1 MTFTDP
7 HEDIADALRGELH
20 ARAAHLAQTP
30 APFARIE
37 AAARRDRIRRRSL
50 AGCAGV
56 ALVAALA
63 TSLTTINGVHH
74 SDSLQTAAGISDR
87 SPLLDLAPRGN
98 LVDNATFMQEVA
110 TRLGA
115 GTTILYANDDGTHTV
130 VIGAGYQPAAHQ
142 ISAAPSNVFSV
153 LIGAHGA
160 SVADLRSN
168 GGFGLTSGA
177 TLDAFSYVGMFSGK
191 GGSAPYVVLGP
202 TDMTEADIASG
213 IQITVHGGNL
223 AAEHT
228 DIKAVS
234 TQDGAVAGEIS
245 DPSTTQAAAH
255 LGAYLSIRGKLSTGT
270 TVDAD
275 PLTRTLLAQPS
286 DLTTSATYDALR
298 SAIVDKGQEDGLVHL
313 QLKGSGGDAVTD
325 NAAQVV
331 SDIASI
337 AGVDPHEVDVT
348 VDWVGQETSAWD
360 TALLD
365 IDVPGLPHIQAFV
378 RGLAPGQPD
387 SESPGL
393 AQSFVRPAQT
403 LTAGHFP
410 ETAKAFG
417 GTPELSTLGQEVM
430 AGW

>member
-1 MTFTDP
+1 VTFTDP
-7 HEDIADALRGELH
+7 HEDIADTLRGELH

-37 AAARRDRIRRRSL
+37 AAARRDRIRRRRL
-50 AGCAGV
+50 AGFAGV

-63 TSLTTINGVHH
+63 TSLTTINGVHR
-74 SDSLQTAAGISDR
+74 SDSLQAAAGTTDK

-98 LVDNATFMQEVA
+98 LVDNAGFMQKVA
-110 TRLGA
+110 TRFGA
-115 GTTILYANDDGTHTV
+115 DTTILYANDDGTHIV
-130 VIGAGYQPAAHQ
+130 VIGAGYQPVPHQ
-142 ISAAPSNVFSV
+142 NSAAPTNLFTV
-153 LIGAHGA
+153 LTGAHGA
-160 SVADLRSN
+160 SVADLRPS
-168 GGFGLTSGA
+168 GGAGLALGPA
-177 TLDAFSYVGMFSGK
+177 LDVFSFVGLFSGK
-191 GGSAPYVVLGP
+191 GGSVPYVVLGP
-202 TDMTEADIASG
+202 TDMTQADIASG
-213 IQITVHGGNL
+213 IQLTVHDGKL
-223 AAEHT
+223 VAEHT
-228 DIKAVS
+228 DIKTVS
-234 TQDGAVAGEIS
+234 AQDGVVAGEIS
-245 DPSTTQAAAH
+245 DPSTTQAAGR
-255 LGAYLSIRGKLSTGT
+255 LGAYFSVRGRLSTGT
-270 TVDAD
+270 TVEAD
-275 PLTRTLLAQPS
+275 PLIRTELALAGGFPA
-286 DLTTSATYDALR
+286 SATYDALR
-298 SAIVDKGQEDGLVHL
+298 SAIVSKGQQDGLTHL
-313 QLKGSGGDAVTD
+313 QLEGPGGDAVTD

-337 AGVDPHEVDVT
+337 AGVDPSEVDVT

-387 SESPGL
+387 FESPGL

-417 GTPELSTLGQEVM
+417 GTPELSTLGQEVV

>member
-7 HEDIADALRGELH
+7 HEDIADALRGEFH

-63 TSLTTINGVHH
+63 TSVTTINGVHH
-74 SDSLQTAAGISDR
+74 TDSLQTAAGTSDR

-98 LVDNATFMQEVA
+98 LVANATFMQEVA

-115 GTTILYANDDGTHTV
+115 GMTILYANDDGTHTV
-130 VIGAGYQPAAHQ
+130 VIGAGYQPVAHHG
-142 ISAAPSNVFSV
+142 SGGSSNLFSV
-153 LIGAHGA
+153 LTGAHGA
-160 SVADLRSN
+160 SAADLSSS
-168 GGFGLTSGA
+168 GEVGLASGSA
-177 TLDAFSYVGMFSGK
+177 LDAFSYVGVFRGT
-191 GGSAPYVVLGP
+191 GGSVPYVVLGP
-202 TDMTEADIASG
+202 TDMTQADIASG
-213 IQITVHGGNL
+213 IELTVHGGKL

-228 DIKAVS
+228 ALKTVS

-245 DPSTTQAAAH
+245 DPSTSQAAGH
-255 LGAYLSIRGKLSTGT
+255 LGAYISFRGQLSTGK
-270 TVDAD
+270 TVDAN
-275 PLTRTLLAQPS
+275 PLIRTELASPS
-286 DLTTSATYDALR
+286 ELPTSAVYDALR
-298 SAIVDKGQEDGLVHL
+298 SAIVAKGRQDGLAHL
-313 QLKGSGGDAVTD
+313 PLNGPGGDAVTD

-331 SDIASI
+331 ADIASI
-337 AGVDPHEVDVT
+337 AGVDPHEIDVT

-393 AQSFVRPAQT
+393 EQSFVRPAQN

-410 ETAKAFG
+410 ETAAAFG
-417 GTPELSTLGQEVM
+417 GTPELSTLGQEVV